1 MRARDRRPP
10 ALCAVA
16 LAVLALGACAGDDA
30 PSDPTASPG
39 ERLFVETGCGSCHT
53 FTPAGTDGRAGPNLD
68 DAQTTTAAA
77 AAVIRDGAAG
87 MPGYA
92 DGLSEAE
99 IQQVAEFVTT
109 R

>member
-1 MRARDRRPP
+1 MAFGASARDETPR
-10 ALCAVA
+10 
-16 LAVLALGACAGDDA
+16 D
-30 PSDPTASPG
+30 PSASPG

-53 FTPAGTDGRAGPNLD
+53 FTPAGTDGRAGTNLD
-68 DAQTTTAAA
+68 DARLTTPAA

-99 IQQVAEFVTT
+99 ILQVAEFVTT